1 MWEVYHEA
9 GRGHA
14 IMAWPY
20 EIRRT
25 GCVTKAKAYALAL
38 AESAETGGFVAVHRN
53 GIEIACF
60 LRGKLVR
67 EC

>member
-9 GRGHA
+9 GQE
-14 IMAWPY
+14 WPY
-20 EIRRT
+20 EIRRQCC
-25 GCVTKAKAYALAL
+25 GTKAKAYATAL

-53 GIEIACF
+53 GIEIASF